1 MCKELGLDY
10 YFDVIKAKGVTTKML
25 LNSSLQSLLSAFKE
39 IDHEHIALIYLKAQA
54 HNDRKDFFLD
64 IKARALVLLVEKDAR
79 AAAHEVE

>member
-1 MCKELGLDY
+1 VCKELGLGY

-25 LNSSLQSLLSAFKE
+25 LNSSLESLLSAFKE
-39 IDHEHIALIYLKAQA
+39 IDHEHVALIYLKARA

-64 IKARALVLLVEKDAR
+64 IKARALVVEKDAR